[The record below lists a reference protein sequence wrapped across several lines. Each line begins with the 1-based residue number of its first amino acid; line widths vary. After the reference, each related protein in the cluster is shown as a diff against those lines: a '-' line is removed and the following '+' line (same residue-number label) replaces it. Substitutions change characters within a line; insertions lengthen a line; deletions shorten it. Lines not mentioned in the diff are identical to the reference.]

1 MTITRSALKSFEVN
15 SSMENVR
22 LDFLGPFS
30 RRGAWNVISGRFR
43 SLCLIYDCIQT
54 NKQLLLVLRL
64 IIKSKKLLYSRN
76 CLFSWINRILTKIL
90 SFISYD
96 IFSKVW
102 SKNTLSTTGFQ
113 RIKKRKWSVH
123 HLKLRLQIYLD
134 GNE

>member
-1 MTITRSALKSFEVN
+1 MLSKSAWPSHAVN
-15 SSMENVR
+15 SSMENIR

-64 IIKSKKLLYSRN
+64 IIKSKNLLYLRN
-76 CLFSWINRILTKIL
+76 CLFSWMNRTLTKIL
-90 SFISYD
+90 SFLSYD

-102 SKNTLSTTGFQ
+102 SKNTLSTTGSQ

>member
-30 RRGAWNVISGRFR
+30 RRGAWNVISGTFR

-64 IIKSKKLLYSRN
+64 IIKSKNLLYSRN
-76 CLFSWINRILTKIL
+76 CLFSWMNRTLTKIL

-102 SKNTLSTTGFQ
+102 SKNTLSTTGSQ

>member
-30 RRGAWNVISGRFR
+30 RRGARNVISGRFR

-64 IIKSKKLLYSRN
+64 IIKSKNLLYLRN
-76 CLFSWINRILTKIL
+76 CLFSWMNRTLTKIL
-90 SFISYD
+90 SFLSYD

-102 SKNTLSTTGFQ
+102 SKNTLSTTGSQ
-113 RIKKRKWSVH
+113 RIKKRK
-123 HLKLRLQIYLD
+123 
-134 GNE
+134 